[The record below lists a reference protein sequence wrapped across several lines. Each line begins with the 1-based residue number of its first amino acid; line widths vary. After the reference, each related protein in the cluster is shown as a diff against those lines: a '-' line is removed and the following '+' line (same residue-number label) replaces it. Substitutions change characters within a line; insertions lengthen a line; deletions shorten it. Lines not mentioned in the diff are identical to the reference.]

1 MAYQGN
7 NIGTSKLRGILDLY
21 VGNVEGSPYA
31 GQGGSRYSLQPGNG
45 ALGGANIVGGY
56 VDDLDDGIRVGNH
69 SGRFNYQYQGWNL
82 GHNQMEAFTESGRV
96 VEKPYP
102 PFYYG

>member
-7 NIGTSKLRGILDLY
+7 NIGTSKLKGILDLY
-21 VGNVEGSPYA
+21 TGNVAGSPYA

-56 VDDLDDGIRVGNH
+56 VDDLDDGIVTGAH
-69 SGRFNYQYQGWNL
+69 SGKFNYQYQGWNL
-82 GHNQMEAFTESGRV
+82 GHHEMELFTRA
-96 VEKPYP
+96 VEKPHP
-102 PFYYG
+102 PVYYG